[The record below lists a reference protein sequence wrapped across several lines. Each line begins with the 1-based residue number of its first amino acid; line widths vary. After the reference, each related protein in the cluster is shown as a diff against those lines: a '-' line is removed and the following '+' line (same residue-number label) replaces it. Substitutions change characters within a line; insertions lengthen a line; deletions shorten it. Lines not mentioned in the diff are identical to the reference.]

1 MTEPVSQTA
10 EARKFLFFKDSR
22 PIAPTIDDKITAAV
36 QEIVHAVVIGFL
48 SVLQMCAPILRI
60 ASFGESPLSD
70 FWDVLL
76 VLVFILAV
84 IGMLTT
90 YSKIGPRPY
99 QSGIPRHR
107 TYVSDALGV
116 GMIVTL
122 GAVFMLMF
130 GLWRF
135 DAQVD
140 QQNEASYILLLAIAF
155 LMLFWSLCT
164 IQERI
169 QWILD
174 LRAEQGHVLGQ
185 GAESEN
191 TNRGSQ
197 PAWYQRPPQ

>member
-22 PIAPTIDDKITAAV
+22 PIGPTSDDKITAAV
-36 QEIVHAVVIGFL
+36 QEIVHAVVVGFW
-48 SVLQMCAPILRI
+48 SVLQMHVPMLRI
-60 ASFGESPLSD
+60 ASFRESPLSV

-76 VLVFILAV
+76 VLVFIVAF

-90 YSKIGPRPY
+90 YSKIGRRPY
-99 QSGIPRHR
+99 QSGIPRQR
-107 TYVSDALGV
+107 TYGSSALLV

-140 QQNEASYILLLAIAF
+140 QQNDAISILLLAIAF
-155 LMLFWSLCT
+155 LMLLWSLCT

-191 TNRGSQ
+191 TNRGSR

>member
-22 PIAPTIDDKITAAV
+22 PIGPTIDDKITAAM
-36 QEIVHAVVIGFL
+36 QEIVHGVGMGFL
-48 SVLQMCAPILRI
+48 GVFQICLSINII
-60 ASFGESPLSD
+60 ASLGESPLFDFGSD
-70 FWDVLL
+70 LL
-76 VLVFILAV
+76 ILVFIVAG

-90 YSKIGPRPY
+90 ISKIGPRPY
-99 QSGIPRHR
+99 QSGIPRQR
-107 TYVSDALGV
+107 TYGSSALLV
-116 GMIVTL
+116 GMMVIL
-122 GAVFMLMF
+122 GAFFTLMF

-140 QQNEASYILLLAIAF
+140 QQNDARDILLVANAF
-155 LMLFWSLCT
+155 LMLLWSLRT

-169 QWILD
+169 QWVLD

-185 GAESEN
+185 GAESED

-197 PAWYQRPPQ
+197 PAWYQRPAK

>member
-22 PIAPTIDDKITAAV
+22 PIGPTSDDKITAAV
-36 QEIVHAVVIGFL
+36 QEIVHAVVMGFY
-48 SVLQMCAPILRI
+48 SVLQMCVPMLRI
-60 ASFGESPLSD
+60 ASFGESPLFD
-70 FWDVLL
+70 FGDVLL
-76 VLVFILAV
+76 VLVFILAG

-90 YSKIGPRPY
+90 YSKIGRRPY
-99 QSGIPRHR
+99 QSGIPRQR
-107 TYVSDALGV
+107 TYGSSALLV

-140 QQNEASYILLLAIAF
+140 QQNDASYILLLAIAF
-155 LMLFWSLCT
+155 LMLLWSLCT

-174 LRAEQGHVLGQ
+174 LRAEQGHIVGK
-185 GAESEN
+185 GAERED

-197 PAWYQRPPQ
+197 PAWYQRPAK

>member
-22 PIAPTIDDKITAAV
+22 PIGPTIDDKITAAV
-36 QEIVHAVVIGFL
+36 QEIVHAVVMGFY
-48 SVLQMCAPILRI
+48 SVLQMCVPMLRI
-60 ASFGESPLSD
+60 ASFGESPLFD
-70 FWDVLL
+70 FGDVLL
-76 VLVFILAV
+76 VLVFIVAG

-90 YSKIGPRPY
+90 YSKIGRRPY
-99 QSGIPRHR
+99 QSGIPRQR
-107 TYVSDALGV
+107 TYGSSALLV

-122 GAVFMLMF
+122 GTVFMLMF

-140 QQNEASYILLLAIAF
+140 QQNDASYILLLAIAF
-155 LMLFWSLCT
+155 LMLLWSLCT

-174 LRAEQGHVLGQ
+174 LTAEQGHGLAHGNVDD
-185 GAESEN
+185 E
-191 TNRGSQ
+191 TNGSR
-197 PAWYQRPPQ
+197 PAWYQRPAK